1 MRVNQPISHKD
12 LSHISLIFTNK
23 VELHKR
29 HYVCEIKLQSLFP
42 VNFKRTILILLLVAL
57 GSSASFAQEKL
68 SKKERKAQLNESQ
81 GTRYFIEG
89 EKNLVLNDLEKA
101 FFYFQK
107 AMEFSPDAPAIH
119 YKIAEILVKANQP
132 EKAMP
137 YASRAA
143 ELAPENKYYSLMVAE
158 IYTNLKQPLKA
169 AEILERLT
177 ADGESNQQYNLDLAS
192 IYLNEK
198 ELDKALIVLDRAEEF
213 YGVMEPITVQKQRIY
228 LNKNNLG
235 KAIEEGEKLVE
246 ARPGNPAYV
255 MNLIEILYNNNR
267 VDQALDL
274 VFEEIKKYPNQ
285 PELQMAAH
293 TLLKDIGDIE
303 QSNHYLYSAFAS
315 SDLDPEVKSQAFSS
329 ILTEIKTEE
338 REKLLD
344 SLETLIAKST
354 LENAEIY
361 AALGQ
366 RRMLDQKNEE
376 GIEYFKKSLLINPK
390 NSKLL
395 EQVILGSFGENA
407 DFDELEKFTVLAV
420 DEFPQNPEFW
430 FYDGVVKSAQK
441 QDEEAVVSLNKAIE
455 LNANKNPQLDQV
467 AFGSLG
473 NSLYN
478 LGEKEEAFRN
488 FDKALEL
495 NPNDEQV
502 LNNYSYFL
510 SLEKKNLEKA
520 KSMSDKVVRRFPDN
534 GTFLDTHAW
543 VLFQM
548 KDYEGAKKYMD
559 LALMHETQ
567 PSGVM
572 LEHYGDILFHL
583 GKKNEALSYWKKAE
597 GSPEASDKLS
607 QKIKEGKYH
616 E

>member
-1 MRVNQPISHKD
+1 
-12 LSHISLIFTNK
+12 
-23 VELHKR
+23 
-29 HYVCEIKLQSLFP
+29 
-42 VNFKRTILILLLVAL
+42 VNFKRTLLILFIVAL
-57 GSSASFAQEKL
+57 GSTAGIAQDRL
-68 SKKERKAQLNESQ
+68 SKKERKAQVNESQ
-81 GTRYFIEG
+81 STRYFIEG
-89 EKNLVLNDLEKA
+89 EKNLVLEDFEKA

-107 AMEFSPDAPAIH
+107 ALEFTPEEPAIH
-119 YKIAEILVKANQP
+119 YKLAEILVKANQA

-137 YASRAA
+137 YATKAA
-143 ELAPENKYYSLMVAE
+143 ELDGDNKYYSLMLAE

-169 AEILERLT
+169 AEILEKLT
-177 ADGESNQQYNLDLAS
+177 ADGENNQQYNLDLAS
-192 IYLNEK
+192 IYLNAN
-198 ELDKALIVLDRAEEF
+198 ELDKALVALDRAEEY
-213 YGVMEPITVQKQRIY
+213 YGVMEPITIQKQRIY
-228 LNKNNLG
+228 LNNNNLSQ
-235 KAIEEGEKLVE
+235 AIEEGEKLVKS
-246 ARPGNPAYV
+246 RPGNPTYV
-255 MNLIEILYNNNR
+255 MNVVEILYNNNR
-267 VDQALDL
+267 IDQALEL
-274 VFEEIKKYPNQ
+274 VFDEISKYPSQ

-293 TLLKDIGDIE
+293 TLLKDKGEIE
-303 QSNHYLYSAFAS
+303 VSNQHLYAAFAS
-315 SDLDPEVKSQAFSS
+315 PDLDPEVKSKAFLSQ
-329 ILTEIKTEE
+329 LTEIKTQE
-338 REKLLD
+338 RELLLD
-344 SLETLIAKST
+344 SLETLMIKFSP
-354 LENAEIY
+354 ENADIY
-361 AALGQ
+361 AALGE
-366 RRMLDQKNEE
+366 RRMQEKKQNEA
-376 GIEYFKKSLLINPK
+376 IDYYKKSLLIQPK
-390 NSKLL
+390 NAKLL

-407 DFDELEKFTVLAV
+407 DFTELEKFTILGV

-441 QDEEAVVSLNKAIE
+441 KDEEAVTSLNKAIE
-455 LNANKNPQLDQV
+455 LNSNKNPQLDQV

-510 SLEKKNLEKA
+510 SLEKKNLDKA
-520 KSMSDKVVRRFPDN
+520 KTMSDKVVKRFPDN

-543 VLFQM
+543 VLFQL

-559 LALMHETQ
+559 LAMKHESE

-583 GKKNEALSYWKKAE
+583 GQKNEALSYWKKAE

>member
-1 MRVNQPISHKD
+1 MNFKKT
-12 LSHISLIFTNK
+12 LLIFI
-23 VELHKR
+23 V
-29 HYVCEIKLQSLFP
+29 
-42 VNFKRTILILLLVAL
+42 VAL
-57 GSSASFAQEKL
+57 GSTASFAQDKL
-68 SKKERKAQLNESQ
+68 SKKERAAQVKESQ

-107 AMEFSPDAPAIH
+107 ALEFSPQEPAIH
-119 YKIAEILVKANQP
+119 YKIAEVMVKANQD

-137 YASRAA
+137 YASKAA
-143 ELAPENKYYSLMVAE
+143 SLDGENKYYSLMLAE

-169 AEILERLT
+169 ADILENLT
-177 ADGESNQQYNLDLAS
+177 KDGENNQQYNLDLAS
-192 IYLNEK
+192 IYLNASEF
-198 ELDKALIVLDRAEEF
+198 DKALVVLDRAEEY
-213 YGVMEPITVQKQRIY
+213 YGVMEPITLQKQRIY
-228 LNKNNLG
+228 LNNNNLSQ
-235 KAIEEGEKLVE
+235 AIEEGEKLVE
-246 ARPGNPAYV
+246 ARPGTPAYV
-255 MNLIEILYNNNR
+255 MNLVEILYNNNL
-267 VDQALDL
+267 VDQALEL
-274 VFEEIKKYPNQ
+274 VFKEINKYPNQ

-293 TLLKDIGDIE
+293 TLLKDKGEIE
-303 QSNHYLYSAFAS
+303 VSNHHLYAAFAS
-315 SDLDPEVKSQAFSS
+315 SDLDPEVKSKAFISQ
-329 ILTEIKTEE
+329 LTDIKTQE
-338 REKLLD
+338 REILLD
-344 SLETLIAKST
+344 SLETLMSSSSP
-354 LENAEIY
+354 ENADIY
-361 AALGQ
+361 AALGE
-366 RRMLDQKNEE
+366 RRMQEQKVNE
-376 GIEYFKKSLLINPK
+376 GIEFYKKSLLLNPK
-390 NSKLL
+390 NSKML
-395 EQVILGSFGENA
+395 EQVILSSFGEDAN
-407 DFDELEKFTVLAV
+407 FNELEKFTVLGI
-420 DEFPQNPEFW
+420 DEFPKNPEFW

-441 QDEEAVVSLNKAIE
+441 KDEEAVISLKKAIE

-478 LGEKEEAFRN
+478 LGEKEEAFNN

-510 SLEKKNLEKA
+510 SLEKKNLDKA
-520 KSMSDKVVRRFPDN
+520 KTMSDKVIKRFPDN

-543 VLFQM
+543 VLFQLE
-548 KDYEGAKKYMD
+548 DYEGAKKYMD
-559 LALMHETQ
+559 LAMKHDTE

-583 GKKNEALSYWKKAE
+583 GKKSEALNYWKKAE

>member
-1 MRVNQPISHKD
+1 M
-12 LSHISLIFTNK
+12 
-23 VELHKR
+23 
-29 HYVCEIKLQSLFP
+29 
-42 VNFKRTILILLLVAL
+42 NFKRTLLILFIVAL
-57 GSSASFAQEKL
+57 GSTAGIAQDRL
-68 SKKERKAQLNESQ
+68 SKKERKAQVNESQ
-81 GTRYFIEG
+81 STRYFIEG
-89 EKNLVLNDLEKA
+89 EKNLVLEDFEKA

-107 AMEFSPDAPAIH
+107 ALEFTPEEPAIH
-119 YKIAEILVKANQP
+119 YKLAEILVKANQA

-137 YASRAA
+137 YATKAA
-143 ELAPENKYYSLMVAE
+143 ELDGDNKYYSLMLAE

-169 AEILERLT
+169 AEILEKLT
-177 ADGESNQQYNLDLAS
+177 ADGENNQQYNLDLAS
-192 IYLNEK
+192 IYLNAN
-198 ELDKALIVLDRAEEF
+198 ELDKALVALDRAEEY
-213 YGVMEPITVQKQRIY
+213 YGVMEPITIQKQRIY
-228 LNKNNLG
+228 LNNNNLSQ
-235 KAIEEGEKLVE
+235 AIEEGEKLVKS
-246 ARPGNPAYV
+246 RPGNPTYV
-255 MNLIEILYNNNR
+255 MNVVEILYNNNR
-267 VDQALDL
+267 IDQALEL
-274 VFEEIKKYPNQ
+274 VFDEISKYPSQ

-293 TLLKDIGDIE
+293 TLLKDKGEIE
-303 QSNHYLYSAFAS
+303 VSNQHLYAAFAS
-315 SDLDPEVKSQAFSS
+315 PDLDPEVKSKAFLSQ
-329 ILTEIKTEE
+329 LTEIKTQE
-338 REKLLD
+338 RELLLD
-344 SLETLIAKST
+344 SLETLMIKFSP
-354 LENAEIY
+354 ENADIY
-361 AALGQ
+361 AALGE
-366 RRMLDQKNEE
+366 RRMQEKKQNEA
-376 GIEYFKKSLLINPK
+376 IDYYKKSLLIQPK
-390 NSKLL
+390 NAKLL

-407 DFDELEKFTVLAV
+407 DFTELEKFTILGV

-441 QDEEAVVSLNKAIE
+441 KDEEAVTSLNKAIE
-455 LNANKNPQLDQV
+455 LNSNKNPQLDQV

-510 SLEKKNLEKA
+510 SLEKKNLDKA
-520 KSMSDKVVRRFPDN
+520 KTMSDKVVKRFPDN

-543 VLFQM
+543 VLFQL

-559 LALMHETQ
+559 LAMKHESE

-583 GKKNEALSYWKKAE
+583 GQKNEALSYWKKAE